1 MTYLELLAQSS
12 GSQMMLILVI
22 CLVVIGLGMTIFFF
36 SRYKKCTSDRILVI
50 YGKTNVGQSSK
61 CMHGGGAFVWP
72 VIQAFE
78 YLDLTPIPIDI
89 PLEGALDKEENRVNV
104 PCTFTVGIST
114 DPSIMSNAAERLLG
128 LQLTQIRDFAKDIIV
143 GQMRVVIADMSL
155 ESLISNRAQLIE
167 KISQGIEVEL
177 NKVGLGIIN
186 VNVQDITDETGQTT
200 AIAKSKLNKKLAMI
214 WDSNQRNGRIL
225 KTLESAKTKGCTKT
239 HYIGSTLNIWD
250 MSGRPISNAR
260 VILSLDNGEIV
271 SGLNKSDQ
279 EGSIKIELS

>member
-1 MTYLELLAQSS
+1 
-12 GSQMMLILVI
+12 
-22 CLVVIGLGMTIFFF
+22 
-36 SRYKKCTSDRILVI
+36 
-50 YGKTNVGQSSK
+50 
-61 CMHGGGAFVWP
+61 MHGGATFIWP

-78 YLDLTPIPIDI
+78 YLDLTPFPIDI

-104 PCTFTVGIST
+104 PCTFTIGIST

-128 LQLTQIRDFAKDIIV
+128 LQLTQIRDLAKDIIF

-167 KISQGIEVEL
+167 KISQGIEVEF
-177 NKVGLGIIN
+177 NKIGLGIIN

>member
-1 MTYLELLAQSS
+1 MYLGLLAQSS
-12 GSQMMLILVI
+12 GSPMMLILVI
-22 CLVVIGLGMTIFFF
+22 CLVVIGLGMIIFFF
-36 SRYKKCTSDRILVI
+36 SRYKKCPSDKILVI
-50 YGKTNVGQSSK
+50 YGKNDGQSSK
-61 CMHGGGAFVWP
+61 CMHGGTAFVWP

-89 PLEGALDKEENRVNV
+89 PLEGALDKEGNRVNA
-104 PCTFTVGIST
+104 PSTFTVGIST

-128 LQLTQIRDFAKDIIV
+128 LQLTQIRDLAKDIIF

-279 EGSIKIELS
+279 EGLIKIELS

>member
-50 YGKTNVGQSSK
+50 YGKTNGGQSSK

-89 PLEGALDKEENRVNV
+89 PLEGALDKEGNRVNA
-104 PCTFTVGIST
+104 PSTFTVGIST

-128 LQLTQIRDFAKDIIV
+128 LQLTQIRDLATDIIF
-143 GQMRVVIADMSL
+143 GQMRLVIASL
-155 ESLISNRAQLIE
+155 DIETINSDRDLLIN
-167 KISQGIEVEL
+167 KISDYVQNEL
-177 NKVGLGIIN
+177 NKVGLRLIN
-186 VNVQDITDETGQTT
+186 VNIKDITDNSGYLT
-200 AIAKSKLNKKLAMI
+200 ALGKWISAGKPEVTEDLSSPIEAGKMDTNLTPLSPCEQWHVEGSEI
-214 WDSNQRNGRIL
+214 QVWDMKDEPIRRASVEL
-225 KTLESAKTKGCTKT
+225 KVL
-239 HYIGSTLNIWD
+239 YGSTLIGTTD
-250 MSGRPISNAR
+250 DEG
-260 VILSLDNGEIV
+260 IV
-271 SGLNKSDQ
+271 KLA
-279 EGSIKIELS
+279 

>member
-1 MTYLELLAQSS
+1 MLTFFLLFIFAI
-12 GSQMMLILVI
+12 GF
-22 CLVVIGLGMTIFFF
+22 CLYFFF
-36 SRYKKCTSDRILVI
+36 SRYQKCPSDRILVV
-50 YGKTNVGQSSK
+50 YGKTSGGQSSK
-61 CMHGGGAFVWP
+61 CMHGGATFIWP

-78 YLDLTPIPIDI
+78 YLDLTPFPIDI

-104 PCTFTVGIST
+104 PCTFTIGIST
-114 DPSIMSNAAERLLG
+114 DPGIMSNAAERLLG
-128 LQLTQIRDFAKDIIV
+128 LQLTQIRDLAKDIIV

-167 KISQGIEVEL
+167 KISQGIEVEI
-177 NKVGLGIIN
+177 NKIGLGIIN

-200 AIAKSKLNKKLAMI
+200 AIAKSKLNKKQAMI
-214 WDSNQRNGRIL
+214 WDSNQRKGRIL

>member
-1 MTYLELLAQSS
+1 MLTFFLLFIFAI
-12 GSQMMLILVI
+12 GF
-22 CLVVIGLGMTIFFF
+22 CLYFFF
-36 SRYKKCTSDRILVI
+36 SRYQKCPSDRILVI
-50 YGKTNVGQSSK
+50 YGKTAGGKSSK
-61 CMHGGGAFVWP
+61 CMHGGAAFIWP

-78 YLDLTPIPIDI
+78 YLDLTPFPIDI
-89 PLEGALDKEENRVNV
+89 PLEGALDKEENRVNA
-104 PCTFTVGIST
+104 PCTFTIGIST
-114 DPSIMSNAAERLLG
+114 DPSIMSNAVERLLG
-128 LQLTQIRDFAKDIIV
+128 LQLTQIRDFAKDIIF

-167 KISQGIEVEL
+167 KISQGIEVEI
-177 NKVGLGIIN
+177 NKIGLGIIN

-214 WDSNQRNGRIL
+214 WDSNQRKGRIL

-260 VILSLDNGEIV
+260 VILSLDNGEII

>member
-1 MTYLELLAQSS
+1 MLTFFLLFIFAI
-12 GSQMMLILVI
+12 GF
-22 CLVVIGLGMTIFFF
+22 CLYFFF
-36 SRYKKCTSDRILVI
+36 SRYQKCPSDRILVI
-50 YGKTNVGQSSK
+50 YGKTNGGQSSK
-61 CMHGGGAFVWP
+61 CTHGGTAFVWP

-89 PLEGALDKEENRVNV
+89 PLEGALDKEGNRVNASS
-104 PCTFTVGIST
+104 TFTVGIST

-128 LQLTQIRDFAKDIIV
+128 IQLTQIRDLAKDIIF

-177 NKVGLGIIN
+177 NKVGLRIIN

-214 WDSNQRNGRIL
+214 WDSNQRKGRIL
-225 KTLESAKTKGCTKT
+225 KTSESAKTKGCTKT

>member
-1 MTYLELLAQSS
+1 MLTFFLLFIFAI
-12 GSQMMLILVI
+12 GF
-22 CLVVIGLGMTIFFF
+22 CLYFFF
-36 SRYKKCTSDRILVI
+36 SRYQKCPSDRILVV
-50 YGKTNVGQSSK
+50 YGKTGDGSSK
-61 CMHGGGAFVWP
+61 CMHGGGAFIWP

-104 PCTFTVGIST
+104 PCTFTVGIAT

-167 KISQGIEVEL
+167 KISQGIEVEI

-214 WDSNQRNGRIL
+214 WDSNQRKGRIL

-239 HYIGSTLNIWD
+239 HYIGSKLNIWD

>member
-1 MTYLELLAQSS
+1 MLTFFLLFIFAI
-12 GSQMMLILVI
+12 GF
-22 CLVVIGLGMTIFFF
+22 CLYFFF
-36 SRYKKCTSDRILVI
+36 SRYQKCPSDRILVI
-50 YGKTNVGQSSK
+50 YGKTAKGRSSR
-61 CMHGGGAFVWP
+61 CMHGGSAFIWP
-72 VIQAFE
+72 FIQAFE

-89 PLEGALDKEENRVNV
+89 PLEGALDKEGNRVNAPSTV
-104 PCTFTVGIST
+104 TVGIST

-128 LQLTQIRDFAKDIIV
+128 LQLIQVRDLAKDIIF

-186 VNVQDITDETGQTT
+186 VNIQDIWSGQTT
-200 AIAKSKLNKKLAMI
+200 AIAKSKLDKKPAMI
-214 WDSNQRNGRIL
+214 WDSNQRKERIL
-225 KTLESAKTKGCTKT
+225 KTLGSAKTKGCTKT
-239 HYIGSTLNIWD
+239 HYIGSSLNIWD

-260 VILSLDNGEIV
+260 VILSLDSGEII

-279 EGSIKIELS
+279 EGLLKIELI

>member
-36 SRYKKCTSDRILVI
+36 SRYKKCPSDRILVI
-50 YGKTNVGQSSK
+50 YGKTNGGQSSK

-78 YLDLTPIPIDI
+78 YFDLTPIPIDT
-89 PLEGALDKEENRVNV
+89 PLEGALDKEGNRVNA
-104 PCTFTVGIST
+104 PSTFTVGIST

-128 LQLTQIRDFAKDIIV
+128 LQLTQIRDLAKDIIF

-167 KISQGIEVEL
+167 KISQGIEVEM

-200 AIAKSKLNKKLAMI
+200 AIAKSKLNKKQAMI
-214 WDSNQRNGRIL
+214 WDSNQRKGRIL